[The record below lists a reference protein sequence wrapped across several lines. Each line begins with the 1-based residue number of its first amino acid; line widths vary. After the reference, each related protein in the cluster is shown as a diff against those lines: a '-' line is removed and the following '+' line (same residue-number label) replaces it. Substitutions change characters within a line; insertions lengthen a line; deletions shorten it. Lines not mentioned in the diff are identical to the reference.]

1 MSESFQLV
9 HPPIMT
15 CTNVL
20 LIDNSVMD
28 SYVFYNSVNKDT
40 FPILYS
46 SSSDKSELLLVLQQL
61 SFVRV
66 GIVFVHNQFLDNHS
80 FFESDNV
87 GFIKALG
94 VSHIDFLACDTLNN
108 PEWVNY
114 YSKLYPITIGASN
127 GKTGNIKYGGNWVM
141 ESTNE
146 DIKYIYFTELI
157 EHYTYLLDSISSH
170 TIGIKNDGTIWG
182 TGNNSYGQLGL
193 GNLDQKTTLTQMTNS
208 STPKYISCG
217 AYHTMVLMTNGTIW
231 GTGKNDNGQLG
242 LGDISHRNTLT
253 LLTSDISGCTP
264 LSISCGSE
272 HTMVLMTD
280 GTIWG
285 TGRNYSGQLGIDNTT
300 IKGHPRLT
308 RLTSDISG
316 CTPLSISCGSEHTMV
331 LMTNGT
337 IWGTGRNDNGQLG
350 LGNLD
355 EKTTLTP
362 MTSDISG
369 CIPKYINC
377 GKFHTMVL
385 MTNGTIWGT
394 GESGLGQIGIGT
406 PIGNI
411 TTLTRITS
419 DLSGR
424 TPKYISC
431 GRSHTMVLM
440 TDGTI
445 WGTGYNTSG
454 ELGLNDTTIRYTLS
468 RITSDL
474 SGCTPE
480 YISCG
485 EYHTMALMTNGTIW
499 GTGNNGNG
507 QLGIGNTTQKNI
519 FTKSTTNNSNFSYI
533 AGIYDVYP
541 YSIQFNADLN
551 FIGTNSYQRL
561 YDMNIQPSQLTISNR
576 NRFIYSTMNSDTLQF
591 SNMSTSL
598 TSSYGINGV
607 MASEPVRCNYST
619 LSLPVNNRAVGYIQE
634 GTPTTVVDNAQLLKT
649 LVLGVGVWILTGS
662 CGFIASTSK
671 YHILTIST
679 SSSVGV
685 VETTCQTR
693 VFSDSPA
700 LPVLQCQRFVTNDV
714 STTYYLRAVS
724 QSQTNIIPSTVVF
737 QATRIA

>member
-1 MSESFQLV
+1 
-9 HPPIMT
+9 
-15 CTNVL
+15 
-20 LIDNSVMD
+20 MD
-28 SYVFYNSVNKDT
+28 PYVFYNSANTNT

-46 SSSDKSELLLVLQQL
+46 SSSAKFELLLVLQQL

-94 VSHIDFLACDTLNN
+94 VSHIDFLACETLND
-108 PEWVNY
+108 PQWVNY
-114 YSKLYPITIGASN
+114 YSKLSPITIGASN

-146 DIKYIYFTELI
+146 DIKSIYFTESI
-157 EHYTYLLDSISSH
+157 EHYTYLLDSTSSH

-182 TGNNSYGQLGL
+182 TGANSNGQLGL
-193 GNLDQKTTLTQMTNS
+193 GNLDQKTTLTQMTNI
-208 STPKYISCG
+208 STPKYISCGASHTMVLMTNGTIWGTGLNNGQLGLGNTTQKTTLTQITSDISGCTPQTISCGDTHTMVLMTNGTIWGTGINDYGQLGLGNTTQKTTLTRITSDISGCTPEYISCG

-231 GTGKNDNGQLG
+231 GTGIND
-242 LGDISHRNTLT
+242 D
-253 LLTSDISGCTP
+253 
-264 LSISCGSE
+264 
-272 HTMVLMTD
+272 
-280 GTIWG
+280 
-285 TGRNYSGQLGIDNTT
+285 GQLGI
-300 IKGHPRLT
+300 
-308 RLTSDISG
+308 
-316 CTPLSISCGSEHTMV
+316 
-331 LMTNGT
+331 
-337 IWGTGRNDNGQLG
+337 
-350 LGNLD
+350 GNLD
-355 EKTTLTP
+355 QKTTLTQI
-362 MTSDISG
+362 TSDISG
-369 CIPKYINC
+369 CIPKYIAC
-377 GKFHTMVL
+377 GNFHTMVL
-385 MTNGTIWGT
+385 MTNGTIWGA
-394 GESGLGQIGIGT
+394 GQSVLGQLGIGT
-406 PIGNI
+406 PSGSK
-411 TTLTRITS
+411 TTLIRITS

-431 GRSHTMVLM
+431 GYAHTMVLM

-445 WGTGYNTSG
+445 WGTGLNG
-454 ELGLNDTTIRYTLS
+454 NGQLGLNDIINKTTLTQ
-468 RITSDL
+468 ITSDI
-474 SGCTPE
+474 SGCTPK

-485 EYHTMALMTNGTIW
+485 ALNTMVLMTNGIIW
-499 GTGNNGNG
+499 GTGLNSNG
-507 QLGIGNTTQKNI
+507 QLGIGNTTQKTTL
-519 FTKSTTNNSNFSYI
+519 TKSTTNNSNFSYI
-533 AGIYDVYP
+533 AGMYDAYP
-541 YSIQFNADLN
+541 YSVQFNTDMK
-551 FIGTNSYQRL
+551 FIGTESYQRL
-561 YDMNIQPSQLTISNR
+561 YDMNIQPSQMTISNR
-576 NRFIYSTMNSDTLQF
+576 NRFIYATMNSDTLQF

-724 QSQTNIIPSTVVF
+724 ESQTNIIPSTVVF